1 MDYKGKIESLCDGFY
16 DRLNEVGEVYRSEV
30 IAPFCEKYGVKF
42 LSGNGTYAFYGKSL
56 GDWEPTPTY
65 QVDGVYFSVELSHKS
80 KLPTSKRFA
89 KQVKAIFEVLD
100 LEIARHDH
108 FGFYVGDVR

>member
-1 MDYKGKIESLCDGFY
+1 MDYKGKIESLCNVLD
-16 DRLNEVGEVYRSEV
+16 DSLNEMGEVYRSEV
-30 IAPFCEKYGVKF
+30 IVPFCEKYGVKF
-42 LSGNGTYAFYGKSL
+42 ISGNGAYVFYDKSL

-65 QVDGVYFSVELSHKS
+65 QVEGVFFSVELSFKS
-80 KLPTSKRFA
+80 KLLTSERFA

-100 LEIARHDH
+100 LEITRHDH